1 MNKKKSKYY
10 SLRDNVDEFI
20 KISNKKHLLRFITC
34 GSVDDGKSSLIGRL
48 LFDTNLI
55 FKDQLVQLENDSKR
69 FGTQGKEIDYALIV
83 DGLNAERE
91 QGITIDVAYR
101 FFTTEKRKFIVADNP
116 GHEEYTRNMVTGAST
131 AELAIIIIDAQKGIL
146 NQTRLHLY
154 LCNLLGIEKIILAI
168 NKMDLV
174 NYSYEIFNKIFCD
187 FRNYTEMIGI
197 SNTTVIP
204 VSAIKGDNIKFKSKN
219 MEWYTGDTLLNYLET
234 VEISEN
240 LIDQDSFCMP
250 VQWVNRPNP
259 NFRGFSG
266 KVLSGEVKPGD
277 AVIILPSGKKNI
289 VDRIV
294 TFDGDLNKS
303 VTGESI
309 TLTLKENV
317 DCSRGNII
325 STLSNPLQLSDQF
338 EMTIIWL
345 SETPL
350 VPGTSYYLKCAEQ
363 IVEATISKPK
373 YKVDV
378 NTMKQLAA
386 KSLKINNIGIANVT
400 THHVIPFKPF
410 KKNKILGGII
420 FIDKITNNTVAAGLI
435 NYSLNRTQN
444 VHWQKTS
451 ISKDHHAKI
460 KNQKPLVVWMTGLS
474 GSGKSSISNALEKK
488 MAHMK
493 LHTYLLDGDNLR
505 LGLNKDLGFT
515 KSDRIENIRRVGNV
529 AKLMT
534 DAGLIVVTSLI
545 SPYLSEREMVRKMFE
560 KDEFIEVF
568 IDTPLDIVMKRDV
581 KGLYAKAI
589 SGKLKNFTGIDSVY
603 EVPQKPDIHIKT
615 SDMSINEAA
624 NEILKFIKNYQTN
637 FR

>member
-1 MNKKKSKYY
+1 MNKKKISY
-10 SLRDNVDEFI
+10 SLKDNTDDFI
-20 KISNKKHLLRFITC
+20 KISNKKQLLRFITC

-55 FKDQLVQLENDSKR
+55 FKDQLIQLKNDSKK
-69 FGTQGKEIDYALIV
+69 FGTQGKEVDYALIV

-101 FFTTEKRKFIVADNP
+101 YFTTEKRKFIVADNP

-154 LCNLLGIEKIILAI
+154 LCNLLGIEKIVLSI

-174 NYSYEIFNKIFCD
+174 DYSYEVFNKISSD
-187 FRNYTEMIGI
+187 FQNYTEMIGI
-197 SNTTVIP
+197 SNITVIP
-204 VSAIKGDNIKFKSKN
+204 VSAIKGDNIKFKSEK

-234 VEISEN
+234 VDISEN
-240 LIDQDSFCMP
+240 LIDKDSFCMP

-266 KVLSGEVKPGD
+266 KILSGEVKPGD
-277 AVIILPSGKKNI
+277 AVIILPSRKKNI

-303 VTGESI
+303 VSGESI

-317 DCSRGNII
+317 DCSRGQII
-325 STLSNPLQLSDQF
+325 CKLSNPLQLSDQF

-350 VPGTSYYLKCAEQ
+350 IPGASYYLKILEQ
-363 IVEATISKPK
+363 IVEVTIAKPK
-373 YKVDV
+373 YKIDV
-378 NTMKQLAA
+378 NTMKQLAT

-400 THHVIPFKPF
+400 THSVIPFKPF
-410 KKNKILGGII
+410 KQNKTLGGII
-420 FIDKITNNTVAAGLI
+420 LIDKITNNTVAAGLI

-444 VHWQKTS
+444 VHWQKST

-474 GSGKSSISNALEKK
+474 GSGKSSIANALEKK

-505 LGLNKDLGFT
+505 LGLNKDLAFT

-534 DAGLIVVTSLI
+534 DAGLIVITSLI
-545 SPYLSEREMVRKMFE
+545 SPYISERKMVRKMFE

-568 IDTPLDIVMKRDV
+568 IDTPLDVVIKRDV

-589 SGKLKNFTGIDSVY
+589 SGKLKNFTGIDSEY
-603 EVPQKPDIHIKT
+603 QVPKKPEIHIKT
-615 SDMSINEAA
+615 SDLSINDAA
-624 NEILKFIKNYQTN
+624 DEILKFITNYKKK
-637 FR
+637 FKS